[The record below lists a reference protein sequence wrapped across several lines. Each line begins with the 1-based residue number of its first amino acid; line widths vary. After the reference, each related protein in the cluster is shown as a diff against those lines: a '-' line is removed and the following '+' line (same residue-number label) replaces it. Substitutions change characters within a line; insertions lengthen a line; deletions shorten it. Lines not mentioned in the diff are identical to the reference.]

1 MCKQMS
7 GVVVLGML
15 LVSTAFAQ
23 PATYPT
29 KPIRWLIPFAA
40 GGGTD
45 VIARPLVQKLSD
57 RLGQSIIYE
66 NRGGA
71 GGVVAGEIVARATP
85 DGYTL
90 LVAAVAVMTV
100 TVSLVDKMP
109 FDPVKDF
116 VPITKFANV
125 PNILVARPGFAPRT
139 LKEIVD
145 YAHANPGK
153 LIWASSGTGSA
164 GMLTME
170 LFRLNNGLQMVHV
183 PYKGAGPATT
193 GVLTNEADLL
203 FANPG
208 VFMGHIKAGRL
219 RPIVSCSSARLS
231 ILPEVPTVAE
241 MGFPGYENGSWYGL
255 AAPGTHA
262 RPDHPAPARRGRDG
276 TKIPEVIGIHAR
288 RRPGRRQHAGSVR
301 AGNPRRHR
309 EVGEGHQGGQRKDVT
324 PDRAALF
331 LHANSRSRPSLP
343 GRRDA
348 QAPGTAFAEGGL
360 FRPPQEI
367 HMPSAQ
373 LRELLLQS
381 LEHERGGV
389 LIYQTHSSAC
399 SIANCARNGRG
410 TSRRPRSTCRSS
422 PKRARCCGSTPTR

>member
-45 VIARPLVQKLSD
+45 VIARPLVQKLTD

-219 RPIVSCSSARLS
+219 RPMVSCSSARLS

-255 AAPGTHA
+255 AAPA
-262 RPDHPAPARRGRDG
+262 RTPDPIIRRLHDAVVTVLKDPDIVAGFTRDG
-276 TKIPEVIGIHAR
+276 
-288 RRPGRRQHAGSVR
+288 
-301 AGNPRRHR
+301 
-309 EVGEGHQGGQRKDVT
+309 
-324 PDRAALF
+324 
-331 LHANSRSRPSLP
+331 
-343 GRRDA
+343 A
-348 QAPGTAFAEGGL
+348 QAVGNTPEAFA
-360 FRPPQEI
+360 QEI
-367 HMPSAQ
+367 
-373 LRELLLQS
+373 REDI
-381 LEHERGGV
+381 V
-389 LIYQTHSSAC
+389 KWAKVIKA
-399 SIANCARNGRG
+399 ANV
-410 TSRRPRSTCRSS
+410 
-422 PKRARCCGSTPTR
+422 KM

>member
-45 VIARPLVQKLSD
+45 VIARPLVQKLGD

-164 GMLTME
+164 GMLT
-170 LFRLNNGLQMVHV
+170 
-183 PYKGAGPATT
+183 
-193 GVLTNEADLL
+193 
-203 FANPG
+203 
-208 VFMGHIKAGRL
+208 RL
-219 RPIVSCSSARLS
+219 RPCRIA
-231 ILPEVPTVAE
+231 
-241 MGFPGYENGSWYGL
+241 MPG
-255 AAPGTHA
+255 
-262 RPDHPAPARRGRDG
+262 
-276 TKIPEVIGIHAR
+276 
-288 RRPGRRQHAGSVR
+288 
-301 AGNPRRHR
+301 
-309 EVGEGHQGGQRKDVT
+309 
-324 PDRAALF
+324 
-331 LHANSRSRPSLP
+331 
-343 GRRDA
+343 
-348 QAPGTAFAEGGL
+348 
-360 FRPPQEI
+360 
-367 HMPSAQ
+367 
-373 LRELLLQS
+373 
-381 LEHERGGV
+381 
-389 LIYQTHSSAC
+389 
-399 SIANCARNGRG
+399 
-410 TSRRPRSTCRSS
+410 
-422 PKRARCCGSTPTR
+422 